1 MAPRPIPNHIHL
13 HVHILARTP
22 NPMINS
28 PQPPFNPINAPIPI
42 PPPLAAPFSPGNA
55 HSHSP
60 SNYTQPRTP
69 PIPTSGSD
77 PASTTS
83 TSAPSETS
91 QTSSLWSSTYASG
104 AGVKLATAMDLGL
117 LFCLA
122 VFLGVVIIQWRR
134 RTGAVSL
141 PVALQ
146 VPKDNGNGTNPTS
159 DTEKGHLQVTSSD
172 APNTMTITPP
182 RPARSR
188 IGSESKDEHGQKQN
202 IQPSMHEAYFST
214 STADHETKKANNH
227 WAWSTQGEE
236 EKGDKKRFSRHGGAV

>member
-13 HVHILARTP
+13 HVHILPRNT
-22 NPMINS
+22 NPIMNS
-28 PQPPFNPINAPIPI
+28 PQPHFNPVNAPIPI
-42 PPPLAAPFSPGNA
+42 PPPLAAPFPPGNA
-55 HSHSP
+55 HAHSP

-83 TSAPSETS
+83 TSDPSETS
-91 QTSSLWSSTYASG
+91 QTTSLWSSTYSSG
-104 AGVKLATAMDLGL
+104 AGVKLAAAMDLGL

-122 VFLGVVIIQWRR
+122 VFLGVVIIQWKR

-146 VPKDNGNGTNPTS
+146 VPKDNGDNTTNG
-159 DTEKGHLQVTSSD
+159 TEKGHLQVTSSVE
-172 APNTMTITPP
+172 PNTMTITPP

-188 IGSESKDEHGQKQN
+188 IGSESKDEHGQKKD

-214 STADHETKKANNH
+214 STADHETQKANNT

-236 EKGDKKRFSRHGGAV
+236 QGDKKRFGRHGGAV